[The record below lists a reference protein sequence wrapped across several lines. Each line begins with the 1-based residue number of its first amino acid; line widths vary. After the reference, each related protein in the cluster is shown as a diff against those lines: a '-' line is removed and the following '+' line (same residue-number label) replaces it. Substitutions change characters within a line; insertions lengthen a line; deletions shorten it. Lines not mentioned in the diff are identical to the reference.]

1 MLERS
6 RNILKRWWTY
16 LQERFPPLK
25 NGLLIA
31 CFSFSAV
38 SYSAILRGPI
48 EGRTSL
54 QTFGAACIAFLISF
68 LFFLQLRIAD
78 EFKDFE
84 DDFRYRPYRAVP
96 RGLVSLKELGI
107 VGVSSAFIQLG
118 LTLAL
123 SPFLAPLLLLVWG
136 YLGLM
141 TREFFA
147 PTWLKRHPIVY
158 MLSHMVIMP
167 LIAVC
172 TMACDWLSANVSP
185 SQGVIWFAVVSYF
198 VGLVIEMGRKIRAPK
213 DEERGVETYSALWG
227 RHNAIRAWLGAI
239 WMTTLTALLASL
251 YIRFA
256 PLYALVLLLLLTAA
270 VFVAWRFWYHPVR
283 QWAERIEL
291 VSGVWALTVYLF
303 LGVVPVVLREFAG

>member
-6 RNILKRWWTY
+6 RNILGRWWTY
-16 LQERFPPLK
+16 LQERFPLLK

-38 SYSAILRGPI
+38 SYSALLRGPI
-48 EGRTSL
+48 EGRTSW
-54 QTFGAACIAFLISF
+54 QTFAAACIAFLITF
-68 LFFLQLRIAD
+68 LLFLQLRIAD
-78 EFKDFE
+78 EFKDYA

-107 VGVSSAFIQLG
+107 VGISSAFIQLG
-118 LTLAL
+118 LMLAL
-123 SPFLAPLLLLVWG
+123 SPFLAPLLLLTWG
-136 YLGLM
+136 YLALM
-141 TREFFA
+141 TKEFFV
-147 PTWLKRHPIVY
+147 PTWLKAHPVVY

-167 LIAVC
+167 LIAFSA
-172 TMACDWLSANVSP
+172 TACDWLSAGVAP
-185 SQGVIWFAVVSYF
+185 SRGIVWFAVVSYF
-198 VGLVIEMGRKIRAPK
+198 VGLVIEIGRKIRAPK

-239 WMTTLTALLASL
+239 WMTTLTSLLAAL

-256 PLYALVLLLLLTAA
+256 PLFTIILLLLLTAA

-283 QWAERIEL
+283 QWATRIDL
-291 VSGVWALTVYLF
+291 VSGVWALTIYLG
-303 LGVVPVVLREFAG
+303 LGVVPVLLREFVS

>member
-1 MLERS
+1 MLERLQS
-6 RNILKRWWTY
+6 TLGRWCTY
-16 LQERFPPLK
+16 LQERFPLLK

-38 SYSAILRGPI
+38 SYSALLRGPI

-54 QTFGAACIAFLISF
+54 QTLGAACIAFLITF
-68 LFFLQLRIAD
+68 LLFLQLRIAD
-78 EFKDFE
+78 EFKDYA
-84 DDFRYRPYRAVP
+84 DDFRYRSYRPVP

-107 VGVSSAFIQLG
+107 VGISSAFIQLG

-141 TREFFA
+141 TKEFFVPA
-147 PTWLKRHPIVY
+147 WLKAHAIVY

-167 LIAVC
+167 LIAFSA
-172 TMACDWLSANVSP
+172 TACDWLSAGIAP
-185 SQGVIWFAVVSYF
+185 PRGVVWFAIVSYF
-198 VGLVIEMGRKIRAPK
+198 VGLVIEIGRKIRAPK

-227 RHNAIRAWLGAI
+227 RHNAVRAWLGAI
-239 WMTTLTALLASL
+239 WMTTLTSLLAAL

-256 PLYALVLLLLLTAA
+256 PLFTLVLLLLLTAA

-283 QWAERIEL
+283 QWAKWIDL
-291 VSGVWALTVYLF
+291 MSGVWALTIYLF
-303 LGVVPVVLREFAG
+303 LGVVPVLLREL

>member
-1 MLERS
+1 MFERLQ
-6 RNILKRWWTY
+6 NILGRWWTY
-16 LQERFPPLK
+16 LQERFPLVK

-38 SYSAILRGPI
+38 SYSALLRGPI

-54 QTFGAACIAFLISF
+54 QTFGAACIAFLITF

-78 EFKDFE
+78 EFKDYA

-107 VGVSSAFIQLG
+107 VGISSAFIQLG
-118 LTLAL
+118 LILAL

-141 TREFFA
+141 TKEFFVPA
-147 PTWLKRHPIVY
+147 WLKGHPVVY

-167 LIAVC
+167 LIALSA
-172 TMACDWLSANVSP
+172 TACDWLSAGVAP
-185 SQGVIWFAVVSYF
+185 SQGVVWFSVVSYLI
-198 VGLVIEMGRKIRAPK
+198 GLVLEIGRKIRAPK

-227 RHNAIRAWLGAI
+227 RQNAVRAWLGAI
-239 WMTTLTALLASL
+239 WLTTLASLLAAL

-256 PLYALVLLLLLTAA
+256 PLFTIVLLLLLTAA

-283 QWAERIEL
+283 QWATRIDL
-291 VSGVWALTVYLF
+291 VSGVWALTIYLC
-303 LGVVPVVLREFAG
+303 LGIVPVLLREFAS